1 MPHALIVL
9 AAAWVAWVGANL
21 AAVILAALL
30 VRPNQPCFN
39 GFRIVMPAW
48 LGQVLTPAEV
58 AAVLEHE
65 RGHQR
70 HLHIWTNLALTCCF
84 VSISA
89 ARRRRLE
96 FEADDYA
103 ARAGHA
109 QALASAL
116 DKMSAHSFDIERA
129 ARLRTLYP

>member
-1 MPHALIVL
+1 MPHALTVL
-9 AAAWVAWVGANL
+9 AAVWVAWGSVNVVAL
-21 AAVILAALL
+21 ILAALIL
-30 VRPNQPCFN
+30 RPNQPCFN
-39 GFRIVMPAW
+39 GFRILIPVC
-48 LGQVLTPAEV
+48 LGKVLTPAEV
-58 AAVLEHE
+58 AAVIAHE
-65 RGHQR
+65 RGHRR
-70 HLHIWTNLALTCCF
+70 HLHIWVNLVLTCCF

-103 ARAGHA
+103 ARGGHA

-116 DKMSAHSFDIERA
+116 DKMSAHPFDVERA